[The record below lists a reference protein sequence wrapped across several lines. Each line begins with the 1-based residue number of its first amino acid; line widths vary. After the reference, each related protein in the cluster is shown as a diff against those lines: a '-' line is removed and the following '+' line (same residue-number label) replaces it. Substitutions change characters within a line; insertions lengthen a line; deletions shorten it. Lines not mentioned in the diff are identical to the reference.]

1 MRTRLRKQQTE
12 IRVLASVGEPIAAG
26 SGSEVRAR
34 SLWMTMAMVVVM
46 VVCAFTVK
54 PSAAAGLVLSP
65 RSTPYV
71 AIVYNSNL
79 SRKAPLEKCGKQTS
93 RGRTLPT
100 GRFQLIR
107 IAINSGIVEL
117 CFDPGRRDCA
127 PNIWTTRSAR
137 KNVHLN
143 CCLLLVRRFASLVD
157 NFPAGWFFKLNYKA
171 VTNVCWET
179 DCYDVTLCLEFILT
193 MDSRW
198 CSFAGS
204 CTFWEIWIEWVSTY
218 SKQTGISCIELF
230 PTVFIKHEQ
239 DENISLGQTYT

>member
-1 MRTRLRKQQTE
+1 MHVPENANQIAQAADRDQSPCLGRWADRRRQRKW
-12 IRVLASVGEPIAAG
+12 
-26 SGSEVRAR
+26 SESA
-34 SLWMTMAMVVVM
+34 LPLNGDGDDGVV

-107 IAINSGIVEL
+107 IAINSGIVDL
-117 CFDPGRRDCA
+117 CFDPGA
-127 PNIWTTRSAR
+127 PNMWTTERAKKCSFE
-137 KNVHLN
+137 
-143 CCLLLVRRFASLVD
+143 LLFAVVRRFASLVD
-157 NFPAGWFFKLNYKA
+157 NFPVGWVFKLNYKA

-239 DENISLGQTYT
+239 DENISLE